1 MSALAVTSSTFAVA
15 IVVLLFGLF
24 VLLLL
29 GSFVRSRRAASEQ
42 PTSAPARVS
51 GITQAAPAAPAAKP
65 RRVVARRDFLRGGLL
80 TSLVIFAAQFG
91 GATLAFLWPNIKGGF
106 GSVILLPDS
115 LDSIKSQIA
124 TGRQPYYFGAG
135 RFYIVNY
142 EALGGTGTNTI
153 YQGLIEDGLMALFQK
168 CAHLGCRVPFC
179 QQSQWFECP
188 CHGSKYN
195 EAGEYRLGPAPQG
208 MYRFA
213 VKVEGQSVKV
223 DTSSV
228 VLGPPRGTDTIHESP
243 EGPFCV

>member
-1 MSALAVTSSTFAVA
+1 MSALAISSSTFAVA
-15 IVVLLFGLF
+15 IVVLLFALF
-24 VLLLL
+24 LILLL
-29 GSFVRSRRAASEQ
+29 GSFVRSRRAASTRAVAG
-42 PTSAPARVS
+42 PRAT
-51 GITQAAPAAPAAKP
+51 GIAAPAAPTAPKP
-65 RRVVARRDFLRGGLL
+65 RRLVARRDFLRGGLL

-124 TGRQPYYFGAG
+124 TSRQPYYFGAG
-135 RFYIVNY
+135 RFYIINY
-142 EALGGTGTNTI
+142 EALGGTGTHST
-153 YQGLIEDGLMALFQK
+153 YEGLIEDGLMALFQK

-228 VLGPPRGTDTIHESP
+228 VLGPPRGTDTIRQSP

>member
-1 MSALAVTSSTFAVA
+1 MSALAISSSTFAVA
-15 IVVLLFGLF
+15 IVVLLFALF
-24 VLLLL
+24 LILLL
-29 GSFVRSRRAASEQ
+29 GSFVRSRRAASTRAVAQ
-42 PTSAPARVS
+42 PRAT
-51 GITQAAPAAPAAKP
+51 GIAAPAAPTAPKP
-65 RRVVARRDFLRGGLL
+65 RRLVARRDFLRGGLL

-124 TGRQPYYFGAG
+124 TSRQPYYFGAG
-135 RFYIVNY
+135 RFYIINY
-142 EALGGTGTNTI
+142 EALGGTGTHST
-153 YQGLIEDGLMALFQK
+153 YEGLIEDGLMALFQK

-228 VLGPPRGTDTIHESP
+228 VLGPPRGTDTIRQSP

>member
-1 MSALAVTSSTFAVA
+1 MTELAISASTFAVA
-15 IVVLLFGLF
+15 VVVLLFALF
-24 VLLLL
+24 LILLL
-29 GSFVRSRRAASEQ
+29 GSLVRSRRAASTRGAAQ
-42 PTSAPARVS
+42 PRVS
-51 GITQAAPAAPAAKP
+51 GIAAPAAPAGPKP
-65 RRVVARRDFLRGGLL
+65 RRLVARRDFLRGGLL

-135 RFYIVNY
+135 RFYIINY
-142 EALGGTGTNTI
+142 EALGGTGTNSI

-213 VKVEGQSVKV
+213 LKVEGQSVKV

>member
-1 MSALAVTSSTFAVA
+1 MSTVAISSSTFAVA
-15 IVVLLFGLF
+15 IVALLFAVF

-29 GSFVRSRRAASEQ
+29 GSFVRS
-42 PTSAPARVS
+42 
-51 GITQAAPAAPAAKP
+51 
-65 RRVVARRDFLRGGLL
+65 
-80 TSLVIFAAQFG
+80 QFG

-124 TGRQPYYFGAG
+124 TSRQPYYFGAG
-135 RFYIVNY
+135 RFYIINY
-142 EALGGTGTNTI
+142 EALGGSGSHSI
-153 YQGLIEDGLMALFQK
+153 YEGLIEEGLMALFQK

-228 VLGPPRGTDTIHESP
+228 VLGPPRGTDTIHQSP

>member
-1 MSALAVTSSTFAVA
+1 MSELAISSSTFAVA
-15 IVVLLFGLF
+15 IVVLLFALF
-24 VLLLL
+24 LILLM
-29 GSFVRSRRAASEQ
+29 GSFVRSRRAAS
-42 PTSAPARVS
+42 TAGGAAAAPRVS
-51 GITQAAPAAPAAKP
+51 GIAATAPAGPKP

-106 GSVILLPDS
+106 GSVILLPDT

-135 RFYIVNY
+135 RFYIINY

-153 YQGLIEDGLMALFQK
+153 YQGLIDQGLMALFQK

-213 VKVEGQSVKV
+213 VKVEGQAVKV